1 VRTGNNAVGVD
12 ANPHAMANAIA
23 LTAVLGPDEAVDVAV
38 TRLGCGLDVSALLIK
53 GWDSVLPL
61 RGCEWGAYSRR
72 PDIASWPSRS
82 LTI

>member
-1 VRTGNNAVGVD
+1 MRTGNNAVGVD